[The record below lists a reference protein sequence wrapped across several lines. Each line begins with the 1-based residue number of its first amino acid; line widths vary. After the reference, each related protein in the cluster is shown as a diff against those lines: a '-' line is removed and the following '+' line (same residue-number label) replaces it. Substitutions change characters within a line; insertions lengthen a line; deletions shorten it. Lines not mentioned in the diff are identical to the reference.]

1 MVIEPNLAWWDRA
14 VRIAVAVVIVV
25 ACAKGFIPGGASWLA
40 LLLGGALLVNGIAGR
55 CAIYSLLG
63 LSTCKIRKK

>member
-1 MVIEPNLAWWDRA
+1 MVVEPNLAWWDRA
-14 VRIAVAVVIVV
+14 VRIAVAVAIVAACMMGYVPAGV
-25 ACAKGFIPGGASWLA
+25 AWLA
-40 LLLGGALLVNGIAGR
+40 LLLGGALLVNGLAGR